1 MVKLKKTFSKRTK
14 KNKKNEDWNWQ
25 KKKQCCNLMVKLK
38 RLITYTK
45 GSRKKIRN
53 QNNEDQIEK
62 IIPLI
67 WIEWWNW
74 KRQKNLQKDQGKKL
88 GSKEWRPQ

>member
-1 MVKLKKTFSKRTK
+1 MKKKIKFSKRK
-14 KNKKNEDWNWQ
+14 KKRMRIEIDK

-45 GSRKKIRN
+45 GSRKKNRN

-67 WIEWWNW
+67 
-74 KRQKNLQKDQGKKL
+74 
-88 GSKEWRPQ
+88 

>member
-1 MVKLKKTFSKRTK
+1 
-14 KNKKNEDWNWQ
+14 
-25 KKKQCCNLMVKLK
+25 MVKLK

-88 GSKEWRPQ
+88 GSKEWRPQLKNIIFGKLQLKNEIENK

>member
-1 MVKLKKTFSKRTK
+1 MVKLKKTFSKRIK
-14 KNKKNEDWNWQ
+14 KKRMRIEIDK

-88 GSKEWRPQ
+88 GSKEWRPR